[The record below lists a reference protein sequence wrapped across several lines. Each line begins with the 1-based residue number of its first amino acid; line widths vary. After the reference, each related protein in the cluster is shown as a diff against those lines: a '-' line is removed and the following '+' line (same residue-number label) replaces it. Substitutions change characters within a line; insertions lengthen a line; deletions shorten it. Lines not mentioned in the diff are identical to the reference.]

1 MPIRTLPPQLINQ
14 IAAGEVVERPASA
27 VKELVENALDAHATR
42 VEVDVEQGG
51 LRLLRI
57 RDDGTGIPRDEL
69 PLALSRHATSKI
81 SSLDELERV
90 ATLGFRGEA
99 LPSISS
105 ISRLLLTSRTRG
117 DEHGWQVA
125 ADGSETGF
133 DLRPA
138 AHPEGTTIEVR
149 DIFYNTPARRK
160 FLRSEK
166 TEFQHIETL
175 IKRLAL
181 ARFTVGFALTHN
193 QRSVLNIRPAL
204 HQTDIDDRLS
214 ALLGE
219 DFLEQSMPVEFNA
232 AGLRLSGWVGL
243 PTYSRS
249 QADMQYFYVNGRLVR
264 DKLVSVAIRQAYQ
277 DVLYHGRQPV
287 YVLYLELDPSL
298 VDVNAH
304 PTKMEV
310 RFRETRV
317 VHDFLFSG
325 LHRTLGGAKAGLALA
340 VSEIPIMGEAGPA
353 SDPMADSSQ
362 PAAAGPARG
371 RPATGYR
378 QPQLPL
384 NVAELMKAY
393 DGLYAPSAAASTQA
407 AIASTTDVPVT
418 DGPEGVTPP
427 LGYAL
432 AHLHGAFILA
442 ESSHGLII
450 VDAHA
455 AHERITYEKLK
466 RQQQSGPVPSQLLL
480 LPMRLKVSEAEAEL
494 AEESAETLAGLGI
507 DIGRISPDTLV
518 VRSLPVLLCQSNAE
532 PLLRDVLADISQQ
545 GHSRR
550 IEERLNQILAT
561 MACHGAVRAH
571 RKLTM
576 PEMNGLLRE
585 LEVTERSGQCN
596 HGRPTWVALSLT
608 ELNALFLRGR

>member
-57 RDDGTGIPRDEL
+57 RDDGTGIPKDEL

-81 SSLDELERV
+81 SSLDDLERV

-117 DEHGWQVA
+117 EEHGWQVA

-133 DLRPA
+133 DPRPA

-193 QRSVLNIRPAL
+193 QRSVLNIRPAIR
-204 HQTDIDDRLS
+204 QTDIDGRLS

-264 DKLVSVAIRQAYQ
+264 DKLVNVAIRQAYQ

-310 RFRETRV
+310 RFRETRT

-340 VSEIPIMGEAGPA
+340 VSEIPIMGETQPA
-353 SDPMADSSQ
+353 SDRTADSHPSVVLSSM
-362 PAAAGPARG
+362 AGPV
-371 RPATGYR
+371 TGYR

-393 DGLYAPSAAASTQA
+393 EGLYAPSAAASTQS
-407 AIASTTDVPVT
+407 AIAPTTDVPAT

-442 ESSHGLII
+442 ESSNGLII

-480 LPMRLKVSEAEAEL
+480 LPLRLKVSEAEAEL
-494 AEESAETLAGLGI
+494 AEASAEALAALGI

-532 PLLRDVLADISQQ
+532 PLLRDVLADISQH

-550 IEERLNQILAT
+550 IEERLNEILAT

-571 RKLTM
+571 RKLTIA
-576 PEMNGLLRE
+576 EMNGLLRE

-596 HGRPTWVALSLT
+596 HGRPTWVALSHT
-608 ELNALFLRGR
+608 ELNGLFLRGR